1 MRFSAFSACAA
12 FALLLSATPL
22 LADGDGH
29 GHDLDVAAVGAPGT
43 VAKADRTIE
52 IVLGDNFFK
61 PDILDVKPGETVRFV
76 LVNKGDFLHEFNI
89 GTSAMHEEHRA
100 EMLAM
105 MQSGMLTPTGMNH
118 DMSMSHDDM
127 PGMTMPGA
135 AMKHDD
141 PNAVL
146 VEPGQTKELVWTF
159 PAQSGKSA
167 GLEFSCN
174 MPGHAES
181 GMVGPIHI
189 AA

>member
-1 MRFSAFSACAA
+1 MRFSAFPACVVC
-12 FALLLSATPL
+12 ALLLSATPL
-22 LADGDGH
+22 LADGGGH
-29 GHDLDVAAVGAPGT
+29 GHDLDAAVVGAPGDA
-43 VAKADRTIE
+43 AKADRTIE

-89 GTSAMHEEHRA
+89 GTPAMHEEHRA

-118 DMSMSHDDM
+118 DMSHDDM
-127 PGMTMPGA
+127 PGMAMPA
-135 AMKHDD
+135 TAMKHDD

-159 PAQSGKSA
+159 PAGSKKSA

-189 AA
+189 GA